1 MHAKIK
7 KKTCMQLDYWGQ
19 TKKAACS
26 NLPYAR
32 LGRLLPQRLAEFDG
46 TVTNKALKGR
56 TKPLKASKSRF
67 KFTNTKMA
75 AKRAKP
81 RIIDQAARLV
91 SPTAADF
98 QMKIRSRPLQA
109 GPCRQ
114 PRARRPVPA
123 AAFEMKKREP
133 ARWRERTR

>member
-1 MHAKIK
+1 
-7 KKTCMQLDYWGQ
+7 MQLHSTGARQ
-19 TKKAACS
+19 KKIY
-26 NLPYAR
+26 LTLAR

-98 QMKIRSRPLQA
+98 QMKIRSRPMQV
-109 GPCRQ
+109 GPCTQ
-114 PRARRPVPA
+114 PTVEGAHTLAPSLSS
-123 AAFEMKKREP
+123 M
-133 ARWRERTR
+133 